1 MSVVIPIESIANQAV
16 SIQLDEVR
24 YGIRFRDIGSM
35 MAVDISIDDQL
46 ILEGHRVVGGYPLI
60 PYKYLEGDG
69 GNFIF
74 LTELGDI
81 VYWDQFGVTQSL
93 LYVSIDLI
101 TLSIFALSII
111 FRSEV

>member
-1 MSVVIPIESIANQAV
+1 MSQIVTIENIPNQSL
-16 SIQLDEVR
+16 SIQFDGVR
-24 YGIRFRDIGSM
+24 YGLRFRDVGGM
-35 MAVDISIDDQL
+35 MSVDISINDEV
-46 ILEGHRVVGGYPLI
+46 ILEGKRVVGGFPLI

-93 LYVSIDLI
+93 LYFSAEEL
-101 TLSIFALSII
+101 
-111 FRSEV
+111 EVIRAD

>member
-1 MSVVIPIESIANQAV
+1 MSQIIPIESIANQSL

-24 YGIRFRDIGSM
+24 YGFRFRDVGNM
-35 MAVDISIDDQL
+35 MSVDISIDDEL
-46 ILEGHRVVGGYPLI
+46 ILEGFRVVGGFPLI

-81 VYWDQFGVTQSL
+81 VYWDQFGITQSL
-93 LYVSIDLI
+93 MYFSAEEL
-101 TLSIFALSII
+101 
-111 FRSEV
+111 EVVRAN

>member
-1 MSVVIPIESIANQAV
+1 MTQIVPIETIPNQSL

-24 YGIRFRDIGSM
+24 YDFRFRDIGIM
-35 MAVDISIDDQL
+35 MSVDVSIDDEI
-46 ILEGHRVVGGYPLI
+46 ILEGQRVVGGFPLI

-81 VYWDQFGVTQSL
+81 VYWNQFGITQSL
-93 LYVSIDLI
+93 LYFSAEELGTIRGD
-101 TLSIFALSII
+101 
-111 FRSEV
+111 